1 MIPKAIP
8 ERAATGSSGE
18 DGVGDAIILFYCATK
33 VALLERLPSA
43 HTPRDSPYPARVGR
57 ASPYPLPTSLIPL
70 SPSPSTHALRILQFS
85 APSLSSSPPSHPT
98 ALRPLAL
105 QLSALT
111 PYSSPPPHSPALR
124 HHTLLLSASSLSSS
138 PTPHSPALQPHT
150 HSLLHLS
157 PNLGIH
163 ATYISPLPNTRPPH
177 ARVPAFDTPTSID
190 APT

>member
-98 ALRPLAL
+98 ALHPLTL
-105 QLSALT
+105 QLSDIT
-111 PYSSPPPHSPALR
+111 PSC
-124 HHTLLLSASSLSSS
+124 SL
-138 PTPHSPALQPHT
+138 PPHSPALQPHT

-163 ATYISPLPNTRPPH
+163 ATYISPLPNTPPPH

>member
-43 HTPRDSPYPARVGR
+43 HTPTDSPYPARVGR
-57 ASPYPLPTSLIPL
+57 ASPSPQPTSLTLL
-70 SPSPSTHALRILQFS
+70 SPSSSTHALRILQFS
-85 APSLSSSPPSHPT
+85 DLTPSNSPPPRSPT
-98 ALRPLAL
+98 LEPHTL
-105 QLSALT
+105 QLSA
-111 PYSSPPPHSPALR
+111 PHSPALR
-124 HHTLLLSASSLSSS
+124 PHTLQLSDLTLSSS
-138 PTPHSPALQPHT
+138 PTSHSPTLQHHT

-163 ATYISPLPNTRPPH
+163 ATYISPLP
-177 ARVPAFDTPTSID
+177 DTPPSH
-190 APT
+190 A

>member
-57 ASPYPLPTSLIPL
+57 ASPYPQPTSLTLL
-70 SPSPSTHALRILQFS
+70 SASSSTHALRILQFS
-85 APSLSSSPPSHPT
+85 APSLSGSPTSHPPALRPSLSSSPTSHPPVLRLLTPQLSDLTLSSSPTSHPT
-98 ALRPLAL
+98 ALRP
-105 QLSALT
+105 
-111 PYSSPPPHSPALR
+111 
-124 HHTLLLSASSLSSS
+124 
-138 PTPHSPALQPHT
+138 HT
-150 HSLLHLS
+150 HSLPHLG

-163 ATYISPLPNTRPPH
+163 PAYISPLPDTPPPH

>member
-43 HTPRDSPYPARVGR
+43 HPPTDSPYPARVGR
-57 ASPYPLPTSLIPL
+57 ASPYPQPTSLTL
-70 SPSPSTHALRILQFS
+70 LLPSPGTHALRILQLS
-85 APSLSSSPPSHPT
+85 DLTPSNSPPPRSPT
-98 ALRPLAL
+98 LGPHTL
-105 QLSALT
+105 QLSSIT
-111 PYSSPPPHSPALR
+111 PPSSPPPHSPALR
-124 HHTLLLSASSLSSS
+124 
-138 PTPHSPALQPHT
+138 PHT
-150 HSLLHLS
+150 HSIPDLS

-163 ATYISPLPNTRPPH
+163 ATYIPPLPNTPPPH

>member
-57 ASPYPLPTSLIPL
+57 ASPYPQPISLTLL
-70 SPSPSTHALRILQFS
+70 SPSSSSPTSHPPALRPHTLQFS
-85 APSLSSSPPSHPT
+85 D
-98 ALRPLAL
+98 
-105 QLSALT
+105 LT
-111 PYSSPPPHSPALR
+111 P
-124 HHTLLLSASSLSSS
+124 SSS
-138 PTPHSPALQPHT
+138 PTPRSPALQHHT
-150 HSLLHLS
+150 HSLPHLS

-163 ATYISPLPNTRPPH
+163 PTYISPLPNTPPPH
-177 ARVPAFDTPTSID
+177 ARVPAFYTPTSID

>member
-57 ASPYPLPTSLIPL
+57 ASPSPQPTSLIPL

-85 APSLSSSPPSHPT
+85 DLTPSNSPPPRSPTLRLLTLQLSASSLSSSPPPRSPT
-98 ALRPLAL
+98 LRPLAL
-105 QLSALT
+105 QLSAF
-111 PYSSPPPHSPALR
+111 
-124 HHTLLLSASSLSSS
+124 SLSSS
-138 PTPHSPALQPHT
+138 PTSHPPALRPHT
-150 HSLLHLS
+150 HSLPHLS

-163 ATYISPLPNTRPPH
+163 ATYISPPTRHSPFPCM
-177 ARVPAFDTPTSID
+177 SSCL
-190 APT
+190 